1 MNPGER
7 DDSFYHLLSGIALTR
22 LLESASDLGIMPLL
36 AEKGALTPEE
46 IAKALG
52 LHTVRAKKWVIL
64 LERAGLLMN
73 EEGKYRPSVLS
84 YNTFWEELGKES
96 YFVRDMIGFCRRV
109 NELDF
114 SAVLKGM
121 HLPEPVRWPPR
132 DMKAAEHLE
141 KWMSTTAADTI
152 CALKEGADWSGVG
165 KMLDI
170 GGGDATI
177 ACALV
182 RRHPDLH
189 VTVFNLPASAKL
201 ARARIDHEGLS
212 DRVDV
217 VEGDFFEDTLPAGFD
232 RVIFSR
238 VLADWD
244 IDPAQ
249 MLIRKAHTSLKPG
262 GTLLI
267 CEPFI
272 DRNRDLALSWQF
284 RYIFYDDFGAETYKF
299 ISQYEKMLGN
309 AGFSGCKVRD
319 RVNDT
324 LYGVITATR

>member
-1 MNPGER
+1 
-7 DDSFYHLLSGIALTR
+7 
-22 LLESASDLGIMPLL
+22 MPLL

-46 IAKALG
+46 IAAALG
-52 LHTVRAKKWVIL
+52 LHPVRAKKWLVL
-64 LERAGLLMN
+64 LERTRLLIN
-73 EEGKYRPSVLS
+73 EEGKYSPSVLS
-84 YNTFWEELGKES
+84 NNMFWEERGKES

-114 SAVLKGM
+114 SAVLKGLP
-121 HLPEPVRWPPR
+121 LPEPVRWPPR

-141 KWMSTTAADTI
+141 KWMSVTAADTI
-152 CALKEGADWSGVG
+152 GALENGADWAGVE
-165 KMLDI
+165 KILDV

-182 RRHPDLH
+182 RRYPGLH
-189 VTVFNLPASAKL
+189 VTVFNLPASAAL
-201 ARARIDHEGLS
+201 ARARIAREGLS
-212 DRVDV
+212 ARVAV
-217 VEGDFFEDTLPAGFD
+217 VEGNFFEDTLPAGFD
-232 RVIFSR
+232 RVLFSR

-244 IDPAQ
+244 LEPSQ
-249 MLIRKAHTSLKPG
+249 TLIRKARAALKPG

-299 ISQYEKMLGN
+299 IAQYEKMLGS
-309 AGFSGCKVRD
+309 AGFAGWKVRD

-324 LYGVITATR
+324 LYGVITATA